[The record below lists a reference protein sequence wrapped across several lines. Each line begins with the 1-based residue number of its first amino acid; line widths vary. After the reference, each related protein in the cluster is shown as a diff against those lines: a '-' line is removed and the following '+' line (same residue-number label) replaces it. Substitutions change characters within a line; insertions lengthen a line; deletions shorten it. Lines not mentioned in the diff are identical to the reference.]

1 MEFRSKKQKNR
12 VSLEFGSKCGFT
24 TSRLEADSQ
33 AFARRPFSCSHVIIL
48 FYENYNTI
56 AKVAVVFSR

>member
-12 VSLEFGSKCGFT
+12 VSLEFDSKCGFT
-24 TSRLEADSQ
+24 TSRLEADNQ
-33 AFARRPFSCSHVIIL
+33 AFARRPFSCNHVIIL
-48 FYENYNTI
+48 FYKNYNTI